1 MSDGVGSGSRLR
13 VGVIGAG
20 TIAVGAHLP
29 AILRLR
35 DRLELVA
42 VADVRAEAAKEA
54 AERFGAA
61 HAYTDTRELLDRSDI
76 DAVVICTPEF
86 LHAGQTLAAAA
97 AGKHVLCEKPMAA
110 TVAEADAMLDAC
122 QRAGVRLMIGHSR
135 RFTPRYQRIR
145 EAIDRGDI
153 GEVRLVRENERRPIA
168 MYTAQAGWAGYWAP
182 DAGGDNARPW
192 LEQAAYSQGAALTNA
207 VHEMDLIRWFVGAEA
222 VSVYAESRITDPNA
236 EVPDFI
242 TASIRFANG
251 ALGATEVVNRL
262 PPGYPV
268 YHLTEVFGRDGLVR
282 ALDPAMATLAV
293 TDPTGTTF
301 PANWGT
307 LLQVPI
313 AYEAQLRGFAAAIAA
328 DGPVPLDPFH
338 ARQALALSL
347 AAVRSSRE
355 SRVVR
360 LDEGE
365 EDAATLAAAVR
376 RGITGGDGTDPDGVG
391 TESQ

>member
-1 MSDGVGSGSRLR
+1 MGERDGMRSRLR
-13 VGVIGAG
+13 IGVIGAG

-42 VADVRAEAAKEA
+42 VADVRAGAAQEAAD
-54 AERFGAA
+54 RFGAA
-61 HAYTDTRELLDRSDI
+61 AAYTDTQELLDRSDI

-86 LHAGQTLAAAA
+86 LHAEQTLAAAA

-122 QRAGVRLMIGHSR
+122 RRAGVRLMIGHSR

-168 MYTAQAGWAGYWAP
+168 MYTAQAGWSGYWAP
-182 DAGGDNARPW
+182 DAGGGNARPW

-293 TDPTGTTF
+293 TDPGGTTF
-301 PANWGT
+301 PANWET

-313 AYEAQLRGFAAAIAA
+313 AYEGQLRGFADAITG
-328 DGPVPLDPFH
+328 DRPVPLDPFH

-355 SRVVR
+355 GRVVR
-360 LDEGE
+360 LDE
-365 EDAATLAAAVR
+365 DAEPVGTAS
-376 RGITGGDGTDPDGVG
+376 RGIAEGDGSDPDGVG
-391 TESQ
+391 TELQ